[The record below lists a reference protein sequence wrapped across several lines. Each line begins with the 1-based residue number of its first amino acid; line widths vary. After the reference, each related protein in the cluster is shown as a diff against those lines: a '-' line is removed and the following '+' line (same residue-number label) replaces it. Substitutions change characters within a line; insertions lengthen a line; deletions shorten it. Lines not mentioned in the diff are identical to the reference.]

1 MDRKSARIKAELQR
15 YGWRVS
21 KNFKYRKGRPIKVY
35 DKLSGLRYEMDL
47 ETARANYPNRL
58 ERLEEERLM
67 DMPFDVSEPQVEGHD
82 GFARFY
88 WKHDEQL
95 HPLRRKKGKGED
107 THAPMERTRYA
118 YEKYREVR
126 SQITSGRTFTVN
138 FDEGKNKE
146 GFMGVLAAIQDGN
159 KKGHNLRL
167 TITDLD

>member
-88 WKHDEQL
+88 WKHDE
-95 HPLRRKKGKGED
+95 
-107 THAPMERTRYA
+107 
-118 YEKYREVR
+118 
-126 SQITSGRTFTVN
+126 
-138 FDEGKNKE
+138 
-146 GFMGVLAAIQDGN
+146 
-159 KKGHNLRL
+159 
-167 TITDLD
+167 